1 MLQQEETLYIES
13 HRKIKIL
20 FVKGICINMSDLLK
34 SRLQHL
40 EQRDY

>member
-1 MLQQEETLYIES
+1 MLMKFMPQHEETL
-13 HRKIKIL
+13 KIKIL
-20 FVKGICINMSDLLK
+20 FVKRICINMSDLLK